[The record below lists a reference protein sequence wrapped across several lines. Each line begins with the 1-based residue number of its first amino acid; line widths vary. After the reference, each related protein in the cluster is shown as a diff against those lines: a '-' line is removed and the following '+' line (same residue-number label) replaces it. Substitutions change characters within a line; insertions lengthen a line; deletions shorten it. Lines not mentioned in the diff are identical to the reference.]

1 MGILVSDMSARLF
14 LSLFL
19 FALYV
24 AVNATGVP
32 MLDAVGFN
40 GGVATARGALT
51 YGAVAMAALLMGVC
65 VEPARGL
72 KTPASPEG
80 FKSSAR
86 N

>member
-1 MGILVSDMSARLF
+1 VACLSALASAFGRCSRSACLF

-40 GGVATARGALT
+40 GVATARSVLW
-51 YGAVAMAALLMGVC
+51 
-65 VEPARGL
+65 
-72 KTPASPEG
+72 
-80 FKSSAR
+80 
-86 N
+86 